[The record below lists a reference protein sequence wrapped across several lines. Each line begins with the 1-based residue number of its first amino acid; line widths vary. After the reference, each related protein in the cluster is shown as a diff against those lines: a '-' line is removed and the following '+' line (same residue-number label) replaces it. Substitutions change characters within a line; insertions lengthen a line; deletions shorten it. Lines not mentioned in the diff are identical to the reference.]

1 MADVTVLLAE
11 DHTIVRKGLRSLLDG
26 QPGIRVVGEA
36 EDGREALAQV
46 ERLKPDIVLMDIS
59 MPLLNGIEATRQIR
73 ALRAG
78 TRVIVLTV
86 HSHEEYVLQALHA
99 GARGY
104 LPKSAAPDELVAAIR
119 AVSQGEPF
127 LSQSL
132 PCTAAAECLR
142 KAAPDPYERVTPRER
157 EVLQLIAEGHRN
169 REIAELLHISVKTV
183 ETHRAH
189 LLRNS
194 ASAPPPNSP
203 STPSARGSSP
213 RRRDPDRP
221 HKIRVSPMAP
231 ERGVRYIGGILRRQP
246 STLSHRPV
254 PPPPPCRAACI
265 HDGAQRRAP
274 YGREAP
280 ASHRSQHL
288 LAEPAHV
295 AVTGVVGNGAH
306 SACGACAGR

>member
-189 LLRNS
+189 LLEKLGVR
-194 ASAPPPNSP
+194 
-203 STPSARGSSP
+203 STAELTQYA
-213 RRRDPDRP
+213 
-221 HKIRVSPMAP
+221 IRKGVIAP
-231 ERGVRYIGGILRRQP
+231 E
-246 STLSHRPV
+246 T
-254 PPPPPCRAACI
+254 
-265 HDGAQRRAP
+265 
-274 YGREAP
+274 
-280 ASHRSQHL
+280 
-288 LAEPAHV
+288 
-295 AVTGVVGNGAH
+295 
-306 SACGACAGR
+306 